1 VQILVELSFEKV
13 KNVSSFA
20 IHSLKKMRSRL
31 CSQERWNPEL
41 VNAFGAAARYRRATA
56 AAVMMTRTRII
67 RHSTRVKFTLF
78 RCTSAELFFS
88 CCASVAAPRQR
99 PGHHDQVP
107 AKNNERRRWHRLKHH
122 DEVPAMHSE
131 RRHGRRPGATIK
143 YLRCTASGAA
153 GGGLGTTI
161 KYLRDTAGIGL
172 GNTLKYLRG
181 AAGIGLGA
189 SADCPSSAATASRRR
204 GNDLGTTIKYQR
216 KTKSGAAGIGL
227 GAPG

>member
-1 VQILVELSFEKV
+1 MQILVELSFEKV

-20 IHSLKKMRSRL
+20 IHILKKMRSRL

-88 CCASVAAPRQR
+88 CCDSVSAPRQR

-131 RRHGRRPGATIK
+131 RRHGQRPSHHDQVPRDAQ
-143 YLRCTASGAA
+143 LAPPRETAWEPRLTTCAA
-153 GGGLGTTI
+153 P
-161 KYLRDTAGIGL
+161 RATAGR
-172 GNTLKYLRG
+172 NDEVPSTHNERCRG
-181 AAGIGLGA
+181 
-189 SADCPSSAATASRRR
+189 
-204 GNDLGTTIKYQR
+204 QW
-216 KTKSGAAGIGL
+216 
-227 GAPG
+227 PGHHDK